1 VSLVVGWEFVSELKI
16 AAALTASHRCI
27 DIEVAASD
35 DMVRLQTTTQTCT
48 ET

>member
-1 VSLVVGWEFVSELKI
+1 VSLMVGWEFVSELKI
-16 AAALTASHRCI
+16 AAVHRRV

-35 DMVRLQTTTQTCT
+35 EMVRLQTTTQTCT

>member
-1 VSLVVGWEFVSELKI
+1 MVGWKFVSELKI
-16 AAALTASHRCI
+16 AAALAALHRCV

>member
-1 VSLVVGWEFVSELKI
+1 VSLVVGWKFVSELKI
-16 AAALTASHRCI
+16 AAALVALHRCA

-35 DMVRLQTTTQTCT
+35 AMVRVQTTAQTCT